1 MMHPR
6 PTAQVQMFVDA
17 LGTEGA
23 VEFLLAFGG
32 AELYLPQNPRPDS
45 RLVQVMGMEAA
56 RALGVMAQRCMV
68 PDRIPT
74 AKPWIARVL
83 RARGLPNA
91 EIARRLHVTDVTV
104 RRWIAGHGNDEASG
118 AAANPNQLSL
128 F

>member
-32 AELYLPQNPRPDS
+32 AELYLPQSPRPDS
-45 RLVQVMGMEAA
+45 KLVEVMGMDAA
-56 RALGVMAQRCMV
+56 CALGAMAQRCMV

-83 RARGLPNA
+83 FARGLPKA
-91 EIARRLHVTDVTV
+91 EIARRLHVADLTV
-104 RRWIAGHGNDEASG
+104 RRWIAGHGADADSAHPDNSD
-118 AAANPNQLSL
+118 QLSL